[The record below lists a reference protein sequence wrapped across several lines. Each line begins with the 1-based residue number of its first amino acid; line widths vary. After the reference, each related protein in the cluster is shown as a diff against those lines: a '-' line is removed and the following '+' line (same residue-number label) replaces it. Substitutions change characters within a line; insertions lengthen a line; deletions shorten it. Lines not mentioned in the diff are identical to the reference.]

1 MGKPQV
7 EEHGASSRPGN
18 QEVLVRTYTFGQF
31 RVDVTT
37 YELRRDGEL
46 VAISPKAFDTLLMLI
61 RNRERAVAKDELM
74 DAVWPDANVTED
86 SLTHCISTLRRALED
101 NSNHP
106 IFIATVPR
114 RGYRFISPVAEVTAA
129 GSKFAEGLSAVEMA
143 PGAYL
148 GGSPAER
155 ARRWRVPWSQSTRLI
170 VAAAITVLICAG
182 IAVFYVV
189 NARLLDTG
197 PPPLA
202 ELGKLRFTVEAPDGT
217 LFNSGGALSP
227 NGRYL
232 AFVAQDDRTGRVRL
246 GVKALDSAEA
256 RVLAGTEGASQPF
269 WSPDSRFLG
278 FFADGKLKR
287 IGLDNTPAQVLT
299 VLGTYTAGGSWSP
312 KGVILF
318 ANLRSG
324 LFSVSDSGGTATPVT
339 ALDPATQEVAH
350 RWPQFLPD
358 GEHFLFFKASAK
370 PDQSGTYVGSLHS
383 GMSYR
388 VLDAPSVYAPP
399 GYLIYLR
406 DHLLVTQ
413 PFDGSRLRLSSSAK
427 IIDTTVLTASTVNDG
442 GVTAADNGLLAFGG
456 YSPWEQIKWF
466 DRSGHELATL
476 DTPTAVGNPALS
488 PDQKQVLVN
497 SPDTEHG
504 IWLVDLD
511 RAAPT
516 LLVPDGTR
524 AQWSPDG
531 TRFVYTADRIASI
544 NEIFMKSMTGRNE
557 DVLLL
562 RGEENKLIDDWSPD
576 GSYIVYA
583 SSGPKTDTDL
593 WILPTAGD
601 RKPRPFLQTSA
612 NELQGQIS
620 PDGHW
625 IAYTSDESGV
635 WEVYLQSFPQ
645 PGVKRTISIG
655 GGTEPHW
662 RRDGRELFYLSPD
675 STLMSVNVTLAS
687 FPTIGRPV
695 PLFRA
700 AIRSRYSVFRNH
712 YAVSADG
719 KRFLI
724 CAVERKGK
732 EERVTVLANWRD
744 AARRSLFCLGLR
756 RRTGQKRGQTSSVG
770 LPTSPR
776 SPAPL

>member
-1 MGKPQV
+1 MSKPPV
-7 EEHGASSRPGN
+7 EERRASDRPGD
-18 QEVLVRTYTFGQF
+18 QEAFVRAYRFGQF

-37 YELRRDGEL
+37 YELWRDGDL

-61 RNRERAVAKDELM
+61 RNRERAVGKDELM
-74 DAVWPDANVTED
+74 EAVWPDANVTED

-106 IFIATVPR
+106 IFIATVSR

-129 GSKFAEGLSAVEMA
+129 GSKLAEGLSAAEMA
-143 PGAYL
+143 PGAHV

-155 ARRWRVPWSQSTRLI
+155 ARRWRVPWSQPTRLI
-170 VAAAITVLICAG
+170 VAAATIVLLCAG
-182 IAVFYVV
+182 VAAS
-189 NARLLDTG
+189 NARLVATG
-197 PPPLA
+197 QAPLA
-202 ELGKLRFTVEAPDGT
+202 ELGKLRFTVEAPDGAA
-217 LFNSGGALSP
+217 FNSGGVLSP

-232 AFVAQDDRTGRVRL
+232 AFIAQDDRSGRVRL

-256 RVLAGTEGASQPF
+256 HVLAGTEGASQPF

-287 IGLDNTPAQVLT
+287 IGRDNAPAQVLT
-299 VLGTYTAGGSWSP
+299 IVGTYTAGGAWSP

-339 ALDPATQEVAH
+339 ALDPSAQEVAH

-358 GEHFLFFKASAK
+358 GEHFLFFKSSAK
-370 PDQSGTYVGSLHS
+370 PDQSGTYVGSLYS
-383 GMSYR
+383 KMSYR
-388 VLDAPSVYAPP
+388 VLDALSVYAPP
-399 GYLIYLR
+399 GYLVYLR
-406 DHLLVTQ
+406 DHLLVAQ
-413 PFDGSRLRLSSSAK
+413 PFDASRLRLSSSAT
-427 IIDTTVLTASTVNDG
+427 IIDTTDVTANTVNEA
-442 GVTAADNGLLAFGG
+442 GVSAADNGLLAFGG
-456 YSPWEQIKWF
+456 YSPWERIKWF
-466 DRSGHELATL
+466 DRSGHELATVA
-476 DTPTAVGNPALS
+476 TPTAVGNPALS

-497 SPDTEHG
+497 SPDAEHG

-531 TRFVYTADRIASI
+531 SRFVYTADRIAST
-544 NEIFMKSMTGRNE
+544 NEIFMRSMTAPSE

-562 RGEENKLIDDWSPD
+562 RGEENKLIDAWSPD
-576 GSYIVYA
+576 GSYIVY
-583 SSGPKTDTDL
+583 SGSNPKTDTDL
-593 WILPTAGD
+593 WILPTTGD

-620 PDGHW
+620 SDGHW

-635 WEVYLQSFPQ
+635 WEVYLQSFPS
-645 PGVKRTISIG
+645 PGVKRAISIG

-662 RRDGRELFYLSPD
+662 RRDGRELFYLSLD

-687 FPTIGRPV
+687 SPTIGRPV

-719 KRFLI
+719 QRFLI

-732 EERVTVLANWRD
+732 EERVTVLANWS
-744 AARRSLFCLGLR
+744 AQARR
-756 RRTGQKRGQTSSVG
+756 
-770 LPTSPR
+770 
-776 SPAPL
+776 